1 MEWQSTPYSLLLF
14 LAGGTSLLWALYGL
28 RIRRSDGPKPYVTTF
43 IVLSAAVAVWAV
55 SYGFQLATPT
65 LEGKLIVYSLLHV
78 GGVLVPPAWFAFAM
92 TYTGRDDWLTKPIVA
107 GLLVVPL
114 SLLIAIPTNPYS
126 LALTDVTLEMQGSIT
141 VLSVTTG
148 PLYLLFLGY
157 SYVLLLAGL
166 ALIVFDTVR
175 SPGPI
180 KRQGLL
186 LVTGASVPFVVNVL
200 TVLDLPPLGIV
211 GINLT
216 PVSLALSSVLFGIA
230 VVRYGLLDLQ
240 PIGWDVAM
248 AQMEDGIVIL
258 DTAERVVDLNPAAKR
273 LLGDRTPVVGLDA
286 ESVLPSYERLAS
298 GEPVSM
304 QVTESDGND
313 RVVQLTRSQLA
324 NADATY
330 GWVIVFQDVTVLE
343 QQRQQLIRQNERLD
357 AFARGVSH
365 DLRNPLTII
374 DGYASLAEE
383 TGEPQHFDEI
393 HETVSHMST
402 FLEDLLT
409 LSQQGQTVTDP
420 QPISLESVVRGAADA
435 LSEHDLEVRLQA
447 DAVILADRK
456 RLRQALDNLFRNACD
471 HSEGSVVV
479 DVGLLENGFF
489 VEDDGPGID
498 DDALETVFE
507 TGYSTRKAGT
517 GFGLAIVRDIVDA
530 HGWAIEATR
539 GVGGGAR
546 FEIIGVETEST
557 LESKY

>member
-14 LAGGTSLLWALYGL
+14 LAGVTSLLWALYGL
-28 RIRRSDGPKPYVTTF
+28 KIRRIDGPKPYITAFV
-43 IVLSAAVAVWAV
+43 VLSAAAAVWAV
-55 SYGFQLATPT
+55 SYGVQLAIPT
-65 LEGKLIVYSLLHV
+65 LEGKLTVYSFLHV
-78 GGVLVPPAWFAFAM
+78 GAVVVPPAWFAFAI
-92 TYTGRDDWLTKPIVA
+92 TYTGRDDWLTKQTVA

-114 SLLIAIPTNPYS
+114 ALLLAIPTNPYS
-126 LALTDVTLEMQGSIT
+126 LALRDVTIETQGSIT

-148 PLYLLFLGY
+148 PLYLLYLGY

-200 TVLDLPPLGIV
+200 VVLNLPPLGTM

-230 VVRYGLLDLQ
+230 VVRYRLLDLQ

-258 DTAERVVDLNPAAKR
+258 DTAERVIDLNPAAKR

-286 ESVLPSYERLAS
+286 ESVLPSYEQLAS
-298 GEPVSM
+298 GEQVSM

-313 RVVQLTRSQLA
+313 RVVQLTRSRLA
-324 NADATY
+324 NDGVTY

-343 QQRQQLIRQNERLD
+343 RQRQRLLKQNEHLD
-357 AFARGVSH
+357 AFARVVSH
-365 DLRNPLTII
+365 DLRNPLTVI
-374 DGYASLAEE
+374 DGYTSLAEE
-383 TGEPQHFDEI
+383 TGDPAHFQEV
-393 HETVSHMST
+393 HETVGHMKT
-402 FLEDLLT
+402 FLEDLLV
-409 LSQQGQTVTDP
+409 LSQQGRTVTDS
-420 QPISLESVVRGAADA
+420 QPTALESVVWAAADA
-435 LSEHDLEVRLQA
+435 LPDRSLDVQI
-447 DAVILADRK
+447 DTDVILHADRK
-456 RLRQALDNLFRNACD
+456 RLQQALDNLFRNACD
-471 HSEGSVVV
+471 HSEGAVTVTIGS
-479 DVGLLENGFF
+479 LENGFY

-507 TGYSTRKAGT
+507 TGYSTRKEGT

-530 HGWAIEATR
+530 HGWAIEAVR
-539 GVGGGAR
+539 GGGGGAR
-546 FEIIGVETEST
+546 FEITGVETGST